1 MAGRTAA
8 LGVVQAT
15 AGVAAVRDDRI
26 LLVRRAD
33 DGTWCLPGGRVE
45 FGESI
50 VGCATREF
58 LEETGYSVE
67 VAGLLG
73 VYSDPAEQTHRY
85 PNGDLIQF
93 VAVVFDGVVDDT
105 PAGGLAGDTVD
116 VRWFSAAEL
125 PDDLMAAD
133 APVIRD
139 RLAGR
144 PPPVVA

>member
-73 VYSDPAEQTHRY
+73 VYRRT
-85 PNGDLIQF
+85 
-93 VAVVFDGVVDDT
+93 DT
-105 PAGGLAGDTVD
+105 PTVT
-116 VRWFSAAEL
+116 
-125 PDDLMAAD
+125 
-133 APVIRD
+133 
-139 RLAGR
+139 
-144 PPPVVA
+144 